1 VSDPE
6 DRPARSG
13 RRFSVLLV
21 EDEPV
26 DRYLM
31 RSAFEKFAPHIELRE
46 VTNAD
51 DAQADLSG
59 DAARD
64 LVLLDLKLPRTS
76 GLEVLDWIRK
86 NPSLK
91 ALPVIVLTTSQHS
104 ADLERA
110 WELGANSYLVK
121 QVDIGQLRDII
132 RRIGD
137 YAALICGAGFTTVA

>member
-1 VSDPE
+1 MTPTTE
-6 DRPARSG
+6 RPARSG

-26 DRYLM
+26 DRVLM
-31 RSAFEKFAPHIELRE
+31 RSAFEKFAPQVELSE

-51 DAQADLSG
+51 DARAQLEG

-64 LVLLDLKLPRTS
+64 LVLLDLKLPRAS
-76 GLEVLDWIRK
+76 GLEILEWIRK
-86 NPSLK
+86 NPALK

-110 WELGANSYLVK
+110 QELGANSYLVK
-121 QVDIGQLRDII
+121 RVDIGQLRDII

-137 YAALICGAGFTTVA
+137 YAALISGAGFPTVA

>member
-1 VSDPE
+1 
-6 DRPARSG
+6 
-13 RRFSVLLV
+13 VLLV

-26 DRYLM
+26 DRHLM
-31 RSAFEKFAPHIELRE
+31 RSAFEKFAPHVELRE

-51 DAQADLSG
+51 DARTDLSG

-76 GLEVLDWIRK
+76 GLEVLEWIRK
-86 NPSLK
+86 NPALK
-91 ALPVIVLTTSQHS
+91 SLPVNVLTTSQHS

-121 QVDIGQLRDII
+121 RVDLGQLRDII

-137 YAALICGAGFTTVA
+137 YAVLICGAGFSTVS